1 MKYVSESESDTYK
14 IAADFAATLSG
25 GEIVLLSGEL
35 GAGKTAFVKGLAAAL
50 GIDDEVTSPTFT
62 LMNVYYGSLTLYHF
76 DVYRLNSGEEA
87 YAAGLTEYFGEPG
100 SVACIEW
107 WENVREAIVGN
118 AIKITINY
126 LDNERREINI
136 ER

>member
-76 DVYRLNSGEEA
+76 DVYR
-87 YAAGLTEYFGEPG
+87 
-100 SVACIEW
+100 
-107 WENVREAIVGN
+107 
-118 AIKITINY
+118 
-126 LDNERREINI
+126 
-136 ER
+136 